1 MIIKDI
7 LTKKNIGNSPEIP
20 NSTKYRILTIYAFS
34 FIMFGLLA
42 DTPSDIIKGLY
53 RIIKEPGVLI
63 TDYIAIGGM
72 GATFIN
78 AGVLTLVSIFI
89 LYRLKIN
96 IGGVS
101 IASVF
106 LMTGFALFG
115 KNIANIWLIIIGAFL
130 YAKTQKDKFSKYIY
144 IALFGTSMAPTI
156 TEIMFSIKQPM
167 IFRISL
173 SIFIGLGIGFILPP
187 LSAYLLRVHQG
198 FNLYNV
204 GFTAGIIGTV
214 IVSVFRSY
222 GFAPTSKLVWS
233 TGNNVILGIFLT
245 VLFVSMIVVGFYLN
259 GKTFRNVRNIFS
271 YSGRLVC
278 DFVTLEG
285 FGPAL
290 INMGVNGLIG
300 MAYILLVGGDLNG
313 PTIGGILTIVG
324 FGAFGKHVKNM
335 TPVLLGVF
343 LGSFTKI
350 WNINDPPIL
359 LAALFGT
366 ALAPIAGQFGWKYGM
381 LAGFINSSVVLNVGV
396 LHGGLNLYNTGFAAG
411 IVAATMVPIIEA
423 LRKEEI

>member
-1 MIIKDI
+1 
-7 LTKKNIGNSPEIP
+7 
-20 NSTKYRILTIYAFS
+20 
-34 FIMFGLLA
+34 MFGLLA